1 MILYVNGCSHTAA
14 AEAAVDEA
22 FAVDDGQNGI
32 DRRPHPANLAVS
44 WCTKLAQH
52 LGIEMY
58 CDAESASSNDRMIR
72 TTRDWIKNNPDKLSN
87 TFMIIQWSTWER
99 EEWLHNGIWYQVNA
113 SGWDIVPPELR
124 DRYKQYVIDVDWKVA
139 TRRAHDQIWA
149 FHQELTHLQI
159 PHLFFNGHSTFSELP
174 ADQDWGVSYIQP
186 YSIDHSYSAVCRNN
200 GFEYVNPKTY
210 HFGADAH
217 CFWANYVLQYIND
230 NNLIAPNEISAD

>member
-1 MILYVNGCSHTAA
+1 
-14 AEAAVDEA
+14 
-22 FAVDDGQNGI
+22 
-32 DRRPHPANLAVS
+32 
-44 WCTKLAQH
+44 
-52 LGIEMY
+52 
-58 CDAESASSNDRMIR
+58 
-72 TTRDWIKNNPDKLSN
+72 
-87 TFMIIQWSTWER
+87 
-99 EEWLHNGIWYQVNA
+99 
-113 SGWDIVPPELR
+113 
-124 DRYKQYVIDVDWKVA
+124 VIDVDWKVA